1 MSDKR
6 DYYEVLELARDA
18 SADDIRRNYRKL
30 ALKYHPDRNQGDA
43 EAERMFKEATEAF
56 AALSDADKRATY
68 DRYGHAGMSGG
79 FDFSG
84 AGMGD
89 IFNQFQDMFSD
100 FFGAGFSGGGGRQR
114 TERGQSI
121 RVEAAIS
128 LKAAMTGTKEE
139 VTVEG
144 SAPCDGCLG
153 SGAEKGSTP
162 DPCVQC
168 GGTGQMTTQRGFIM
182 FASTCTRCGGR
193 GQVIKSPCKTCSGRG
208 AVQKRRRVV
217 VSFPA
222 GIEGGQRL
230 RVPGQGMPG
239 PGGAPAGDLFV
250 DVEVEE
256 DERFKRD
263 GHDLFVLD
271 ELTFAEAA
279 LGADRIVTLPDDRE
293 VTFKVPAGT
302 QPNTEI
308 TLRDQGMP
316 VLGKRN
322 MRGSLKVVVGVQ
334 VPTKLSRKA
343 KQLLQ
348 DLEKEL
354 RSSEPD

>member
-6 DYYEVLELARDA
+6 DYYEVLEIAKDA
-18 SADDIRRNYRKL
+18 SADDIRRSYRKL

-43 EAERMFKEATEAF
+43 EAERKFKEATEAF
-56 AALSDADKRATY
+56 SVLSDAEKRATY

-79 FDFSG
+79 FDFSS

-89 IFNQFQDMFSD
+89 IFSQFQDMFSD

-114 TERGQSI
+114 AERGQSI
-121 RVEAAIS
+121 RVEATIS

-144 SAPCDGCLG
+144 SAPCDDCQG
-153 SGAEKGSTP
+153 SGAAKGSTP

-182 FASTCTRCGGR
+182 FSSTCTRCGGR
-193 GQVIKSPCKTCSGRG
+193 GQVVRNPCGTCSGRG

-222 GIEGGQRL
+222 GIDSGQRL

-239 PGGAPAGDLFV
+239 PGGAAAGDLFV
-250 DVEVEE
+250 DVEIEE

-271 ELTFAEAA
+271 QLSFAEAA
-279 LGADRIVTLPDDRE
+279 LGAERTLKLPDDRE
-293 VTFKVPAGT
+293 VSFSIPAGT

-308 TLRDQGMP
+308 ALRDQGMP
-316 VLGKRN
+316 VIGKRN
-322 MRGSLKVVVGVQ
+322 LRGALRVVVGVQ
-334 VPTKLSRKA
+334 VPTKLNRKA

-348 DLEKEL
+348 ELEQEL
-354 RSSEPD
+354 RTEGD